1 MAPLYVVGVVLISI
15 TLIGVMLRKNNFGHG
30 YVVPAVELRG
40 ERTAR
45 WLPQMTANYRNLTR
59 TFHQRYMYI
68 TTKIMYLTA
77 ILQQPSNN
85 FTSMSHVEC
94 MLYTRKLQYC
104 VLRVTLLSDSC
115 EQHTFNLCSF
125 LSVDASAEQK
135 RSGKVAK

>member
-1 MAPLYVVGVVLISI
+1 
-15 TLIGVMLRKNNFGHG
+15 
-30 YVVPAVELRG
+30 
-40 ERTAR
+40 
-45 WLPQMTANYRNLTR
+45 MTANYRNLTR

-85 FTSMSHVEC
+85 ITSMSHVEC

-115 EQHTFNLCSF
+115 KQHTFNLCSF
-125 LSVDASAEQK
+125 LSGQPLETEYEFVLIEL
-135 RSGKVAK
+135 RSQLQ